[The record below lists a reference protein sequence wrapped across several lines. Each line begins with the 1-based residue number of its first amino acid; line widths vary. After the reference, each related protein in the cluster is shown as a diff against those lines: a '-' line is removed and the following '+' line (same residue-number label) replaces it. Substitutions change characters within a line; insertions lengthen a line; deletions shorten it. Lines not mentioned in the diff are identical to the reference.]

1 MSPAEPSGQGER
13 NQSPSKSAASPTK
26 ANAAVNS
33 QSPAKSPTKPKASG
47 KNATWDALWQFG
59 INLES
64 GVKKKS

>member
-33 QSPAKSPTKPKASG
+33 KSPTKPKASG